1 MSDDNDTPFVET
13 LPEEYRDNA
22 VFSSYKD
29 MGGLLKSHV
38 ELNKMLGKP

>member
-22 VFSSYKD
+22 VFSS
-29 MGGLLKSHV
+29 
-38 ELNKMLGKP
+38 